1 MKFIL
6 DFDRVTFGDIQKFKK
21 YHINDD
27 YKTVD
32 LEFNLDDAL
41 YRYKKIIAVLSENA
55 PSKYKWAVMDCD
67 GAVYAYTEEPE
78 YNIKSKCW
86 NGRGML
92 RLGVLD
98 AMPEELAPYSKEK
111 IERF

>member
-1 MKFIL
+1 
-6 DFDRVTFGDIQKFKK
+6 
-21 YHINDD
+21 
-27 YKTVD
+27 
-32 LEFNLDDAL
+32 
-41 YRYKKIIAVLSENA
+41 
-55 PSKYKWAVMDCD
+55 MDCD